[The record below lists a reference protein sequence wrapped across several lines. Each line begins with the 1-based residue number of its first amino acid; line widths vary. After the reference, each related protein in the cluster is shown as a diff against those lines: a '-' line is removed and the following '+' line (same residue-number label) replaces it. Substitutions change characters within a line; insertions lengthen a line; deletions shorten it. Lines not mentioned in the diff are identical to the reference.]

1 MQILLTVLIVLLAA
15 AYLLR
20 MWLPVFRAG
29 EGARPDGEEGSQR
42 AACAACNACG
52 SHG

>member
-1 MQILLTVLIVLLAA
+1 MQILIASLIVLLAA

-20 MWLPVFRAG
+20 MWWPVFRAKSNAQLAG
-29 EGARPDGEEGSQR
+29 EAGSQR

-52 SHG
+52 NSR